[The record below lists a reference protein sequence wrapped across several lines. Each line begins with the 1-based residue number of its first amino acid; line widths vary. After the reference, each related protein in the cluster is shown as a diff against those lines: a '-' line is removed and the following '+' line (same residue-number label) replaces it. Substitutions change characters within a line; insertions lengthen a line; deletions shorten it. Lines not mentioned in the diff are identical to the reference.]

1 VFAAECNGDISRF
14 ESVFVIAEVMG
25 EAGGGDGGDGNFVEK
40 VGGSAGPLRSP
51 FHQGGDGFQD
61 WRRWIF
67 VEGVKDGLAMG
78 GECGN
83 GPLGG
88 IRGSGQG
95 AGDQGLALRAQGG
108 ADSGAE
114 GREDGRAE
122 GFEILPEIGFGA
134 AGQWS

>member
-1 VFAAECNGDISRF
+1 
-14 ESVFVIAEVMG
+14 MG
-25 EAGGGDGGDGNFVEK
+25 EAGGGDGGDTNFVEK

-61 WRRWIF
+61 WRRWVF

-95 AGDQGLALRAQGG
+95 ALPTHRQAILDALNEN
-108 ADSGAE
+108 STTP
-114 GREDGRAE
+114 
-122 GFEILPEIGFGA
+122 ILESITA
-134 AGQWS
+134 LMK